1 MLPIPQVVDEPKAK
15 VKKAKE
21 TTKTEK
27 TIAQPLVEEGM
38 VMYADA
44 GTRPN
49 PGFGGWGLHGY
60 TYCLQEP
67 KKGSGNPNVVLT
79 KNGYQ
84 AKNAQ
89 PKGITPIR
97 YYDAYGTIAYTTNNG
112 AEVVAA
118 ANAMGYAADL
128 PIKKLQI
135 ITDSKYV
142 VTGSSDYLPKWK
154 SNDWKK
160 SDGELISNKE
170 NWQTLDKNLAAL
182 VEKGVEVKV
191 TWVKGHNGDQG
202 NELADKHATIGV
214 LCSTK
219 GLVRQELYQTEAQG
233 YWGAPEDKHP
243 LLCQRRIYFTTN
255 PKYNMPG
262 EYYLG
267 EHGKDDE
274 LLGKRMADGVYGY
287 IVLKQPDLYI
297 EMMRTKQL
305 AESDTEDAIIMGR
318 LDRLFSQDSKRD
330 LERFGEHFMYRPD
343 SKRLDMHLVD
353 NLSGDPLT
361 KALNPPRLALRAV
374 EAVNALKGIMLRYEA
389 GDEGELTQTDI
400 TEQIYEKDKKEE
412 TKLHARFVS
421 GFTDLELQVNHQ
433 PNAGV
438 VEQTALTL
446 TLGLDLPDR
455 NTLKRLEKYNPKVK
469 IITYHEK
476 ENLFR
481 YFSYIVTHDKDGN
494 VEDKAMF
501 AAYYTNIKYISKA

>member
-1 MLPIPQVVDEPKAK
+1 
-15 VKKAKE
+15 
-21 TTKTEK
+21 
-27 TIAQPLVEEGM
+27 
-38 VMYADA
+38 
-44 GTRPN
+44 
-49 PGFGGWGLHGY
+49 
-60 TYCLQEP
+60 
-67 KKGSGNPNVVLT
+67 
-79 KNGYQ
+79 
-84 AKNAQ
+84 
-89 PKGITPIR
+89 
-97 YYDAYGTIAYTTNNG
+97 
-112 AEVVAA
+112 
-118 ANAMGYAADL
+118 
-128 PIKKLQI
+128 
-135 ITDSKYV
+135 
-142 VTGSSDYLPKWK
+142 
-154 SNDWKK
+154 
-160 SDGELISNKE
+160 
-170 NWQTLDKNLAAL
+170 
-182 VEKGVEVKV
+182 
-191 TWVKGHNGDQG
+191 
-202 NELADKHATIGV
+202 
-214 LCSTK
+214 
-219 GLVRQELYQTEAQG
+219 
-233 YWGAPEDKHP
+233 
-243 LLCQRRIYFTTN
+243 
-255 PKYNMPG
+255 
-262 EYYLG
+262 
-267 EHGKDDE
+267 
-274 LLGKRMADGVYGY
+274 MADGVYGY